1 MKLLLVSHGDLAAG
15 MASVLSNFFGM
26 SEVSSACV
34 SIERGAQGLAEDV
47 TAFLDACG
55 DEQVVICS
63 DLMGGSANQTVMPWL
78 GRENTIIVAGMNLP
92 LLLQLAMVT
101 GDVTLDE
108 VRDMVEESRKGIV
121 VMNDLTFEMGDDD
134 E

>member
-1 MKLLLVSHGDLAAG
+1 MKLVLVSHGDLAGG
-15 MASVLSNFFGM
+15 MASVLSDFFGM
-26 SEVSSACV
+26 GEVFSACV

-47 TAFLDACG
+47 EAFLAGCG

-78 GRENTIIVAGMNLP
+78 GRKNTIIVAGMNLP
-92 LLLQLAMVT
+92 LLLQLAMVQ
-101 GDVTLDE
+101 GDVSVEEL
-108 VRDMVEESRKGIV
+108 RDMVDQARQAIV
-121 VMNDLTFEMGDDD
+121 VMNDMTFEMGEDD